1 VRDYSRL
8 EATAFSR
15 DRIRSLCAIVAGAGA
30 LGNEVIKNLALIGVG
45 RLLVVDRDRIE
56 ASNLTRSVL
65 FCVPDIGDHIA
76 AGTPKA
82 ALAARRAM
90 ELNPD
95 VDASSHVG
103 EVGDL
108 GSGVLRQADVIFSCL
123 DNEMARLEL
132 GWACNRLDKP
142 LVDGGLGLINPASG
156 MVSLFPGALGPCYAC
171 RKGAER
177 RRELIQ
183 ELQGREDPCGVK
195 ERLQRQADVVPTTP
209 TMASIVGAF
218 QVEAA
223 VRHLF
228 RARHEESSTVGVSH
242 RITLHPRVQ
251 LDALQFERSPTC
263 PLHQSESLIRD
274 VRERSDRCSHD
285 WTAAQVLKETAAS
298 GGFLSFD
305 WPMTARA
312 ACHACGH
319 TWEPLMRRARF
330 RRERCPACAAADIA
344 ETEVLT
350 GIDSASAWADRSLAA
365 LGLPPGHIHEVVI
378 GSTADAPRCHVEVTG
393 DLRHVREA
401 STP

>member
-1 VRDYSRL
+1 MRDYSRL

-15 DRIRSLCAIVAGAGA
+15 DRVSSLYAVVVGAGA

-56 ASNLTRSVL
+56 SSNLTRSVL
-65 FCVPDIGDHIA
+65 FCVPAIVEHIA
-76 AGTPKA
+76 SGTPKA
-82 ALAARRAM
+82 VLAARRAM

-95 VDASSHVG
+95 VDAGSHVG

-108 GSGVLRQADVIFSCL
+108 GTGLLRQADIVFSCL

-156 MVSLFPGALGPCYAC
+156 MVSLFPGADGPCYAC

-177 RRELIQ
+177 RRTLIQ

-195 ERLQRQADVVPTTP
+195 ERLQRQADAVPTTP

-218 QVEAA
+218 QVEAG
-223 VRHLF
+223 VRQLF
-228 RARHEESSTVGVSH
+228 RDPDGESSRIGVSH
-242 RITLHPRVQ
+242 RITVHPHVQ
-251 LDALQFERSPTC
+251 LDTLQFERSPNC
-263 PLHQSESLIRD
+263 PLHQSESVIRD
-274 VRERSDRCSHD
+274 VRERIDRSSHD
-285 WTAAQVLKETAAS
+285 WTAAQVLAETAAC

-319 TWEPLMRRARF
+319 AWEPLMRRARF
-330 RRERCPACAAADIA
+330 RRERCPGCGSTDIA

-350 GIDSASAWADRSLAA
+350 GVHSASAWADRSLAA
-365 LGLPPGHIHEVVI
+365 LGLPAGHIHEVVV

-393 DLRHVREA
+393 DLRPVREA